1 MATRAIDLLASQGY
15 DHSKLYDV
23 ATLQG
28 RSNLK
33 SQLKPLFLDSR
44 FGHELVFFPFD
55 FWKISYGFS
64 RVPSIRRYFLH
75 YRWTSSPSVVC
86 RFRRGGPKT
95 ADVILDCVKL
105 NW

>member
-44 FGHELVFFPFD
+44 FGHKL
-55 FWKISYGFS
+55 YFS
-64 RVPSIRRYFLH
+64 RLIFGKMI
-75 YRWTSSPSVVC
+75 C
-86 RFRRGGPKT
+86 
-95 ADVILDCVKL
+95 
-105 NW
+105 